1 MTIEYLELSNYR
13 NYDEIHIDFSPN
25 TNIFFGDNAQGKTNI
40 LESVYITG
48 TTKSH
53 RGSHDSEIISF
64 GKDYGVIRALFNK
77 NDVSYKIGIQLRKEK
92 ERLYLSTNLR

>member
-53 RGSHDSEIISF
+53 
-64 GKDYGVIRALFNK
+64 
-77 NDVSYKIGIQLRKEK
+77 
-92 ERLYLSTNLR
+92 